1 VAVLVDH
8 RDSAV
13 VVHRDDHD
21 RAKVL
26 DDFSGHDLAAGH
38 PDPVSAQ
45 RENLSDM
52 QALGRGRLKDVL
64 THG

>member
-13 VVHRDDHD
+13 VVHGDDGD

-38 PDPVSAQ
+38 PDTVSPQ

-52 QALGRGRLKDVL
+52 QDFRGGRLEDVL